1 MKSLCRKLKS
11 RAGETI
17 SEVLIALLISSLG
30 LVMLAAMI
38 TASARTITKSR
49 EVLETYYSDSTPE
62 SSKLTLSLKENDSA
76 AESIQYSATYVERE
90 LSGKDIDYY
99 YIP

>member
-38 TASARTITKSR
+38 TASARTIGKSR
-49 EVLETYYSDSTPE
+49 ETLEAYYSE
-62 SSKLTLSLKENDSA
+62 SAKNEGSITITLKDED
-76 AESIQYSATYVERE
+76 EGEYSYTVSDVNRK

>member
-1 MKSLCRKLKS
+1 MNSLCRKLKN

-30 LVMLAAMI
+30 LVMLASLI
-38 TASARTITKSR
+38 TASSRTIGRSR
-49 EVLETYYSDSTPE
+49 EALEAYYSE
-62 SSKLTLSLKENDSA
+62 SSKNEGSITITLKEKDKD
-76 AESIQYSATYVERE
+76 EYSYGVSNVNRK